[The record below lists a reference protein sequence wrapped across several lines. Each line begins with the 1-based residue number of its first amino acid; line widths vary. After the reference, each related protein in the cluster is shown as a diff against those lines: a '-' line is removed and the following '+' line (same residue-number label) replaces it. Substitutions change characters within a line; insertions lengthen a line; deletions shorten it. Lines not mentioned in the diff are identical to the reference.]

1 MKRILFGTLIALVTM
16 CSVAGAQPVD
26 DLLLH
31 PSKIVP
37 PPLKFKPDRPKRL
50 VAPNGMIVYL
60 LEDHELPLVYLR
72 AMVRTGSYLEADDKV
87 GLTDL
92 VGTVMRTGGTE
103 KMTGDQIDEELE
115 YVAGSVETFVGDES
129 GGASL
134 NILKKDFDRGLEIFA
149 DVLTHP
155 VFDQKKID
163 LRKHSMMEAI
173 RRRNDNPGDITR
185 REWRRLVYAGHPFA
199 RISTMK
205 SVASI
210 TRQDLVDFHQK
221 YFFPNNVI
229 LTATGDF
236 TEAEL
241 MAKLEKAFA
250 GWKPREEKIPPA
262 PEVALKFAPSLNHIQ
277 KKIPQTNIRMGH
289 LGVTKSDP
297 DWYALEVMDNILG
310 SGGFVSRLM
319 REVRSNRGLAYSVGS
334 AVTGGRTR
342 GVILASCQ
350 TKVASTVET
359 MTLMTEI
366 IKGMQEKPVT
376 PEELK
381 IAKDSIL
388 NSFVFQFTSSYGI
401 ATQQADL
408 EYLGLPPDWLETYR
422 DKIAAVDADAVMA
435 VAKKHLHP
443 DQMTIMVVGDSAKF
457 DKPLT
462 TLGEPKELPLT
473 DWTKDQ

>member
-1 MKRILFGTLIALVTM
+1 MNRFLVSALTLVLAF
-16 CSVAGAQPVD
+16 SPAQAAD
-26 DLLLH
+26 DLFLH
-31 PSKIVP
+31 PSKMVP
-37 PPLKFKPDRPKRL
+37 PPLEFKPVRPKRV
-50 VAPNGMIVYL
+50 VAKNGMIVHL

-72 AMVRTGSYLEADDKV
+72 AVVRCGSYLEPDDKL

-103 KMTGDQIDEELE
+103 KMTGDKMDEELE
-115 YVAGSVETFVGDES
+115 YIAGAVETFVSDES
-129 GGASL
+129 GGATM
-134 NILKKDFDRGLEIFA
+134 NVLKKDFDRGLEIFA
-149 DVLTHP
+149 DVLTRP

-163 LRKHSMMEAI
+163 LRKNSLMEGI
-173 RRRNDNPGDITR
+173 RRRNDNPADITR

-199 RISTMK
+199 RISTLK
-205 SVASI
+205 TVESI
-210 TRQDLVDFHQK
+210 TRQDLVDFHRK

-236 TEAEL
+236 KEDEL
-241 MAKLEKAFA
+241 LAKLDAAFA
-250 GWKPREEKIPPA
+250 HWKPRDEKVPFVPDL
-262 PEVALKFAPSLNHIQ
+262 PLKVESSLNHVQ

-289 LGVTKSDP
+289 LGVPKTDP

-319 REVRSNRGLAYSVGS
+319 REVRSNRGLAYSVNS
-334 AVTGGRTR
+334 VLTGGRSR
-342 GVILASCQ
+342 GVWLAVCQ

-359 MTLMTEI
+359 MTLMRDI

-401 ATQQADL
+401 VSQQADL
-408 EYLGLPPDWLETYR
+408 EYTGLPADWLETYR
-422 DKIAAVDADAVMA
+422 DKIAAIDAEAVMA
-435 VAKKHLHP
+435 AAKKHLHP
-443 DQMTIMVVGDSAKF
+443 DKMTIMLVGDKDKF

-462 TLGEPKELPLT
+462 TFGTPTEIPLV
-473 DWTKDQ
+473 DWTKKD